1 MENTKKRI
9 TVTIPQEK
17 EREIEALKKEKFE
30 DASDSDV
37 LRFLIEKGLEA
48 SETGH

>member
-1 MENTKKRI
+1 MEKTKKRI
-9 TVTIPQEK
+9 TVTIPLEM
-17 EREIEALKKEKFE
+17 EMEIKALKKERFE